1 MPEVGLVEVAALLA
15 LAGVG
20 AYAVLAGAD
29 FGGGIWDLLARGER
43 AGAQRA
49 AIAAAMGPVW
59 EANHVWLI
67 FVIVLL
73 FTAFPAAF
81 AVLSVGLFWPFHLAL
96 VGIVLRGAAF
106 VLRAHG
112 RAEPRGAG
120 RVVMPG
126 WGQVFGAAS
135 AVTPLLLG
143 ACLGA
148 VSTGRLRA
156 PGGRV
161 AAGAEWAWLDV
172 FPLATGAVALAVCA
186 YLAAVY
192 LTLETAG
199 ELREQ
204 FRRRALWAW
213 LAGGVLSV
221 ATLLLAYAEAPR
233 LWEGLTSP
241 RAGPVVA
248 AGIALAPLSGL
259 AVWRRRFGMAR
270 VCAAGQVVLLLAG
283 WALAQ
288 WPFVVYPDVEL
299 GQSAAPAATLR
310 ALLWT
315 VPFGMAV
322 LLPSLWLLFRVFKGR
337 NPAEDTARVRE

>member
-1 MPEVGLVEVAALLA
+1 MSEVELTALVA
-15 LAGVG
+15 LAGIT

-29 FGGGIWDLLARGER
+29 FGGGIWDLLARGPR

-67 FVIVLL
+67 FVIVIL
-73 FTAFPAAF
+73 FTAFPTAF
-81 AVLSVGLFWPFHLAL
+81 AILSVGLFWPFHLAL

-112 RAEPRGAG
+112 HPVAG
-120 RVVMPG
+120 RSFG
-126 WGQVFGAAS
+126 WDQLFGAAS
-135 AVTPLLLG
+135 AMTPVLLG
-143 ACLGA
+143 MCLGA

-156 PGGRV
+156 PGGHV
-161 AAGAEWAWLDV
+161 AGGAEWAWLEL
-172 FPLATGAVALAVCA
+172 FPLATGAVALAVCS

-192 LTLETAG
+192 LTLETYG
-199 ELREQ
+199 PLREQ
-204 FRRRALWAW
+204 FRRRALGAW
-213 LAGGVLSV
+213 LMGGVLSL
-221 ATLLLAYAEAPR
+221 ATLLLAYIEAPR
-233 LWEGLTSP
+233 LWEGLTSL

-248 AGIALAPLSGL
+248 AGVALAPLSGW
-259 AVWRRRFGMAR
+259 AVLRRRFGWAR
-270 VCAAGQVVLLLAG
+270 ACAAGQVVLLLAG

-288 WPFVVYPDVEL
+288 WPYVVYPDAEL
-299 GQSAAPAATLR
+299 VASSAPAATVR

-315 VPFGMAV
+315 VPFGMAL

-337 NPAEDTARVRE
+337 VPA